1 MPFYDFDCPD
11 CGAFELRRA
20 ITDRALPA
28 DCPLCGSRAERLMTA
43 PNLSV
48 MNATN
53 RRKWAINERSKH
65 EPKAT
70 RSHSCSSGCGC
81 GRPRKNAD
89 PAKLQSSRAGAR
101 PWMLGH

>member
-1 MPFYDFDCPD
+1 MPFYDFNCPD

-28 DCPLCGSRAERLMTA
+28 DCPTCGSRAERLMTA

-65 EPKAT
+65 EPKTT
-70 RSHSCSSGCGC
+70 RSHTCSSGCGC

-89 PAKLQSSRAGAR
+89 PTKLQTSRAGAR